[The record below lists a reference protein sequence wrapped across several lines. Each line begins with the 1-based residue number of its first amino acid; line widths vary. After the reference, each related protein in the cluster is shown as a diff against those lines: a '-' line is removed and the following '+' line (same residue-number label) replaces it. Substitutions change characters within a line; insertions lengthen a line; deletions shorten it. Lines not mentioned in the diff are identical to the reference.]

1 MSAAPK
7 NPIDS
12 HHDEHSDDDHDQEI
26 RIIKKEEGEGP
37 WLVSYADLMTLLM
50 GFFALISS
58 MSSPDTKKYEKMK
71 EMSAEAFGEKYEAPY
86 DKLGESLKKFIEKEH
101 LADKVK
107 FEVTLD
113 GVKLTFEGTLFFE
126 SGDFRV
132 KPEAADLMLKL
143 AETIKNEPV
152 AYKALI
158 EGHTDSVPISHP
170 IVSSNWE
177 LSGIRAARIA
187 QLFNA
192 KGFDNKSLTIIG
204 WGATKPLLPD
214 FDGQNNPL
222 PENMAKNRRVVLRVY
237 NSKVTPDP
245 VRE

>member
-7 NPIDS
+7 AHENYPPEA
-12 HHDEHSDDDHDQEI
+12 HHDDDDDHEI
-26 RIIKKEEGEGP
+26 KIIKKEEGEGP

-86 DKLGESLKKFIEKEH
+86 DKLGESLKKFIENEH
-101 LADKVK
+101 LNDKVK

-126 SGDFRV
+126 SGDFQV
-132 KPEAADLMLKL
+132 KPEAAELMLKL
-143 AETIKNEPV
+143 AETIKKEPTS
-152 AYKALI
+152 YKALI

-187 QLFNA
+187 QIFNA

-204 WGATKPLLPD
+204 WGATKPLVPD
-214 FDGQNNPL
+214 FDENSNPL

-237 NSKVTPDP
+237 DSKVTPDP